1 MSQLGALLQLV
12 ANMRFPMGATIV
24 TYLHIVAKLEVVHAL
39 FFANFYLFQCADHQ
53 DIRHIPYLLA
63 ILK

>member
-1 MSQLGALLQLV
+1 MSQLGALLQLLV
-12 ANMRFPMGATIV
+12 NMSFPMGGAIV
-24 TYLHIVAKLEVVHAL
+24 AHLHIVAKLEVVHAL